1 MKKLTLLIFGIT
13 SLSLVACSKE
23 GDFKKAI
30 NANLSQNPA
39 CLNIKD
45 DDGRGN
51 GFYLDE
57 KQLQAFRDKTK
68 GLIVNS
74 QRFDKNG
81 KNLETDAV
89 LEQRNKSNKMLDTFV
104 TVGLLTKSTESLP
117 TIGYW
122 PKKPDGG
129 YYLYTIYT
137 LTEAGKKT
145 EATVKTSGM
154 MAAIAGDT
162 GHRTFC
168 YAKREVS
175 SIDNYTEGNSEAGFK
190 IATVEYTYKFTDV
203 ADWVYQPAFKAM
215 FPKFVDSLNTKYTDT
230 ITLVKKN
237 NGWEAVNY

>member
-30 NANLSQNPA
+30 NANLSQDPA

-45 DDGRGN
+45 DGGRGD
-51 GFYLDE
+51 GFYLD
-57 KQLQAFRDKTK
+57 KKLLQAFRDKTK

-81 KNLETDAV
+81 KKLETDTV
-89 LEQRNKSNKMLDTFV
+89 LESDEILGTLV
-104 TVGLLTKSTESLP
+104 TIGLLAKSTESLP
-117 TIGYW
+117 TIDFW
-122 PKKPDGG
+122 SKKPDGG

-145 EATVKTSGM
+145 ETTVKTSGM

-162 GHRTFC
+162 GHRIFC
-168 YAKREVS
+168 YAKREVN
-175 SIDNYTEGNSEAGFK
+175 SIDNYTEGNSEGFK
-190 IATVEYTYKFTDV
+190 VVAVEYTYKFTDV
-203 ADWVYQPAFKAM
+203 ADWVYKPAFKAM
-215 FPKFVDSLNTKYTDT
+215 FPKVVDSLNTKYTDKV
-230 ITLVKKN
+230 TLVKKN
-237 NGWEAVNY
+237 NGWEAVNF

>member
-1 MKKLTLLIFGIT
+1 MNKKLLITLAVT

-30 NANLSQNPA
+30 NTNLSQKPA

-45 DDGRGN
+45 DGGRGD

-81 KNLETDAV
+81 KNLETDRT
-89 LEQRNKSNKMLDTFV
+89 LEQRKKSDEMLGALV

-117 TIGYW
+117 TIGSW

-145 EATVKTSGM
+145 EITVKPSLSM
-154 MAAIAGDT
+154 VAYAGDT

-168 YAKREVS
+168 YAKREVA
-175 SIDNYTEGNSEAGFK
+175 SIDNYAEGNSEAGFK

-203 ADWVYQPAFKAM
+203 ADWVYKPAFKAM

>member
-1 MKKLTLLIFGIT
+1 MNRKLLIGLAVT

-30 NANLSQNPA
+30 NANLSQDPA

-45 DDGRGN
+45 DSDRGS
-51 GFYLDE
+51 GFYLDK

-68 GLIVNS
+68 GLIVNY

-81 KNLETDAV
+81 KNLEMDTTS
-89 LEQRNKSNKMLDTFV
+89 EQRKKSDEMLGALV
-104 TVGLLTKSTESLP
+104 TIGLLTKSTESLP
-117 TIGYW
+117 TIGVW

-168 YAKREVS
+168 YAKREVT
-175 SIDNYTEGNSEAGFK
+175 SIDNYTEGNSNGFQV
-190 IATVEYTYKFTDV
+190 ASVEYTYKFTDI
-203 ADWVYQPAFKAM
+203 ADWVNKPVFKAT
-215 FPKFVDSLNTKYTDT
+215 FPKIVDSLNGKYTDKT
-230 ITLVKKN
+230 TLVKKN
-237 NGWEAVNY
+237 NGWEAINF